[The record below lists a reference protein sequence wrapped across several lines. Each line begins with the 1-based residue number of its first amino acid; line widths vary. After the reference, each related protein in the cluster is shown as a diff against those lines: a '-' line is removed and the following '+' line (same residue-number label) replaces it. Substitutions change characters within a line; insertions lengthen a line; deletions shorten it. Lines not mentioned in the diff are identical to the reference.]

1 MVNQLNRAI
10 DDVINCIVESFEY
23 RKCMAIKEQM
33 MNNSSLMELI
43 NNIKKLQKKYVAT
56 NDEKVLSI
64 LNENIEKLNT
74 IPIYVVYMQYLEKVN
89 EMINLVKDELNDYF
103 VDILNN

>member
-1 MVNQLNRAI
+1 
-10 DDVINCIVESFEY
+10 
-23 RKCMAIKEQM
+23 

>member
-1 MVNQLNRAI
+1 
-10 DDVINCIVESFEY
+10 
-23 RKCMAIKEQM
+23 MAIKEQM